1 MAIPRFWVLTKE
13 NLKFEINLFWIAMV
27 LAPASGRHKANYMES
42 TLNIH
47 NPTYFLMVPLK
58 YIDSISSVPIY

>member
-27 LAPASGRHKANYMES
+27 LATASGPHYGKYRE
-42 TLNIH
+42 LPLEIH
-47 NPTYFLMVPLK
+47 NTTYFFMR
-58 YIDSISSVPIY
+58 DVPIY